1 MSSHIVLTS
10 HPLGRSAGQ
19 SPAIRWG
26 AATAAERGPV
36 VASLTN
42 PAQRNAIGTHSGA
55 YALYRALEAVDC
67 GARGMQMRG
76 ERQEEIDPVLEPS
89 GVHRLMHVGAS
100 IRFVEAIVGQLLL
113 PA

>member
-19 SPAIRWG
+19 SPPIRWG

-55 YALYRALEAVDC
+55 YGLYRALAIAANKLSPLHRADLTDTAPAEL
-67 GARGMQMRG
+67 RTSWSMR
-76 ERQEEIDPVLEPS
+76 DS
-89 GVHRLMHVGAS
+89 W
-100 IRFVEAIVGQLLL
+100 
-113 PA
+113 